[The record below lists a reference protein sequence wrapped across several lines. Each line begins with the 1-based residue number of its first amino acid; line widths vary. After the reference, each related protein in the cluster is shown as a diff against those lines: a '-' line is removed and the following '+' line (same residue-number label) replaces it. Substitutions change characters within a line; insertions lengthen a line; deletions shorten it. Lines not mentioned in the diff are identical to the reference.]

1 MKIYAY
7 LALLALLGAAF
18 GATYHFGQL
27 SERDKVV
34 KATNEFRE
42 REASLL
48 AQIEDAKK
56 KTKVEY
62 RDRIKVVKEAVGSC
76 LDERIPSPL
85 LDSLRNDLFAG

>member
-1 MKIYAY
+1 MKVYAY
-7 LALLALLGAAF
+7 LAGLAMILALFGGA
-18 GATYHFGQL
+18 YRFGQL
-27 SERDKVV
+27 SERDKVT
-34 KATNEFRE
+34 KAINEFHE

-48 AQIEDAKK
+48 GQIEAAKK

-85 LDSLRNDLFAG
+85 LDSLKNDGN